1 MSLVAYLSLFSE
13 NFQNL
18 CLQTVSL
25 KHLHTD
31 FRFFWILFLNEC
43 FPGFTE
49 KYADFIEANRIED
62 SMERLKELRRLV
74 NDTFIICILFLSF
87 Q

>member
-25 KHLHTD
+25 TETLTRQT
-31 FRFFWILFLNEC
+31 FLAFLNVIV
-43 FPGFTE
+43 
-49 KYADFIEANRIED
+49 K
-62 SMERLKELRRLV
+62 
-74 NDTFIICILFLSF
+74 
-87 Q
+87 

>member
-25 KHLHTD
+25 TETLTYQTL
-31 FRFFWILFLNEC
+31 RFFL
-43 FPGFTE
+43 
-49 KYADFIEANRIED
+49 D
-62 SMERLKELRRLV
+62 
-74 NDTFIICILFLSF
+74 IIVK
-87 Q
+87 